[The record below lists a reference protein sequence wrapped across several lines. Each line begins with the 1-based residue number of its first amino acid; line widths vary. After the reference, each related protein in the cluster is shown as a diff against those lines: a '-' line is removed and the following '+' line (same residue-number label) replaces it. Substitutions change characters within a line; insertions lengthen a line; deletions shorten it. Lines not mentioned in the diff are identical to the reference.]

1 MKKYIALALACF
13 STHSF
18 ADGASLDL
26 NNDALRL
33 SYQHTLAKNYDAD
46 FAWVHVKDVGN
57 TVSAGLLLA
66 QALNN
71 DITASVGGK
80 ALFQQHDKQ
89 PDGMAMAVG
98 GALRITPAA
107 NKNIALTGSLF
118 FAPNVLS
125 FGDMD
130 DYREVEIRGEY
141 QFSPQLV
148 AYAGYRNNTAD
159 YNVNGVKVKN
169 VDLYDGMMFGAQ
181 FKF

>member
-1 MKKYIALALACF
+1 MKKFITLALACI
-13 STHSF
+13 SCHSF
-18 ADGASLDL
+18 ADSASLDL

-33 SYQHTLAKNYDAD
+33 SYQHSLTKNYESE

-57 TVSAGLLLA
+57 TLSGGFTLA

-71 DITASVGGK
+71 DITAHIGGK
-80 ALFQQHDKQ
+80 ALFQQHDNL
-89 PDGMAMAVG
+89 PDGMAIAVG
-98 GALRITPAA
+98 GSLRVTPAA

-130 DYREVEIRGEY
+130 NYQEIEIRGEY
-141 QFSPQLV
+141 KFSDQLI
-148 AYAGYRNNTAD
+148 AYAGYRNNSAD
-159 YNVNGVKVKN
+159 YNMSGIKTKD
-169 VDLYDGMMFGAQ
+169 VDLYDGVMVGAQ